1 MITVTTAE
9 KVLSKLDGWT
19 LIDSDDSGSTD
30 PYPESNKRVTLEE
43 VDDVWRSAN
52 SKARLHIR
60 NNPTVFHTKLIN
72 DFVEAVI
79 FWTASD
85 LWRKYNNKV
94 ESPGQEGTAIDNRG
108 KELYWGGRNILD
120 NLRTNPLHGLS

>member
-1 MITVTTAE
+1 LITVKTAE
-9 KVLSKLDGWT
+9 KVLNKIPGWV
-19 LIDSDDSGSTD
+19 LKNSEEDPDEPLPDST
-30 PYPESNKRVTLEE
+30 KIITLEE

-85 LWRKYNNKV
+85 LWRKYNSKV
-94 ESPGQEGTAIDNRG
+94 ESPGQEGTSIDNKG
-108 KELYWGGRNILD
+108 KELYWSGRNILD
-120 NLRTNPLHGLS
+120 NLRTSKLQGLS

>member
-1 MITVTTAE
+1 MITVKTAE
-9 KVLSKLDGWT
+9 KVLNKIPGWV
-19 LIDSDDSGSTD
+19 LKNSEEDPDEPLPDST
-30 PYPESNKRVTLEE
+30 KIITLEE

-85 LWRKYNNKV
+85 LWRKYNSKV
-94 ESPGQEGTAIDNRG
+94 ESPGQEGTSIDNKG
-108 KELYWGGRNILD
+108 KELYWSGRNILD
-120 NLRTNPLHGLS
+120 NLRTSKLQGLS